1 MQEEQESLGD
11 KERKLILVVRKGTNM
26 NIKRITSALL
36 AFPVVLIIF
45 IFGSKV
51 VIDIA
56 LSIVA
61 LIGMNEYFNAVKKV
75 ANPVKWLGYMSC
87 FSIALIHIVPEEYLN
102 MVVTLSVPTILVI
115 LFAQVIATEMRTN
128 FKDIAYTFI
137 GIFYVVFF
145 IMFIAFIDGMPNGK
159 ILIWY
164 AIFAAWGT
172 DIFAYI
178 VGKKI
183 GKHKFSKVSP
193 KKSIEG
199 CIGGTIGSIVMML
212 IYTYVLNNYAG
223 MNYSYFF
230 ITGIGILLS
239 LIGQI
244 GDFAASSI
252 KRFVGI
258 KDFSNLIPG
267 HGGILDRIDSL
278 IFLAPFA
285 YALFTLL

>member
-1 MQEEQESLGD
+1 MD
-11 KERKLILVVRKGTNM
+11 
-26 NIKRITSALL
+26 IKRITSGLL
-36 AFPVVLIIF
+36 GFPLVLLILLIGDKII
-45 IFGSKV
+45 V
-51 VIDIA
+51 DIA
-56 LSIVA
+56 LSIIA
-61 LIGMNEYFNAVKKV
+61 LLAMNEYFNAVAKV
-75 ANPVKWLGYMSC
+75 SKPVRWLGYLSC
-87 FSIALIHIVPEEYLN
+87 LSIALVHIVPKEYLSTI
-102 MVVTLSVPTILVI
+102 VTLAVPTILLI
-115 LFAQVIATEMRTN
+115 LFSQVIATEMKTS

-145 IMFIAFIDGMPNGK
+145 MMFVAFINGMQDGN

-164 AIFAAWGT
+164 AIIAAWGT
-172 DIFAYI
+172 DIFAYF
-178 VGKKI
+178 VGKAI

-199 CIGGTIGSIVMML
+199 CIGGTLGAILLMIL
-212 IYTYVLNNYAG
+212 YTYVANTFWG
-223 MNYSYFF
+223 MNYSYLF
-230 ITGIGILLS
+230 IAGIGLILS

-252 KRFVGI
+252 KRSVDV

-267 HGGILDRIDSL
+267 HGGMLDRIDSL

>member
-1 MQEEQESLGD
+1 MD
-11 KERKLILVVRKGTNM
+11 
-26 NIKRITSALL
+26 IKRITSGLLGFPLVLIILLIGNKYVVDIALAIIALL
-36 AFPVVLIIF
+36 A
-45 IFGSKV
+45 
-51 VIDIA
+51 
-56 LSIVA
+56 
-61 LIGMNEYFNAVKKV
+61 MNEYFNAVQKV
-75 ANPVKWLGYMSC
+75 AKPVRWLGYLSC
-87 FSIALIHIVPEEYLN
+87 FSIAIIHIVPEEYLN
-102 MVVTLSVPTILVI
+102 TVVTLAVPTILLI
-115 LFAQVIATEMRTN
+115 LFAQVIATDMKTS

-145 IMFIAFIDGMPNGK
+145 MMFVAFINGMKDGN

-164 AIFAAWGT
+164 AILAAWGT
-172 DIFAYI
+172 DIFAFFI
-178 VGKKI
+178 GLRF

-199 CIGGTIGSIVMML
+199 CIAGTVGAVLLML
-212 IYTYVLNNYAG
+212 IYTYVTNTFWG
-223 MNYSYFF
+223 TDYSYMF
-230 ITGIGILLS
+230 IALIGLILS

-252 KRFVGI
+252 KRYVDI

-267 HGGILDRIDSL
+267 HGGMLDRIDSL